1 MTKEMMVA
9 KLEEMGANRWTKYG
23 KDRLYFGGSCEAF
36 GLVTESYKNGA
47 ISYAEFKGEKISN
60 KKAGEMGYSFSNIYL
75 DLVEMQLVGPKG
87 EVYDMIQ
94 EKIDEVKSEVEDEVE
109 DLREEKIES
118 SLEGS
123 EDQKRFASE
132 IIKETEEAIDEMIE
146 SLDPEIDEYEIENA
160 IKLKAE
166 FKKYVESA
174 KEADEIIKVRGAFSE
189 RNLGLMV
196 YHATLDED
204 DIDLVFSKENPV
216 VSEYFYVLDRR

>member
-94 EKIDEVKSEVEDEVE
+94 KKIDELKSEVE

-118 SLEGS
+118 SFEGS

-204 DIDLVFSKENPV
+204 DIDFVFSKENPV
-216 VSEYFYVLDRR
+216 VSEYFYALDRR

>member
-1 MTKEMMVA
+1 MTKGMMIV

-23 KDRLYFGGSCEAF
+23 KDRLYFGGACEAF

-47 ISYAEFKGEKISN
+47 IAYAEFKGEKISN
-60 KKAGEMGYSFSNIYL
+60 KKAAEMGCSFNDIYL
-75 DLVEMQLVGPKG
+75 DLVKMQLVGPKG

-94 EKIDEVKSEVEDEVE
+94 KKIDELKGEVE
-109 DLREEKIES
+109 DLQEERIELP
-118 SLEGS
+118 LEGS

-132 IIKETEEAIDEMIE
+132 IIKEAEEVIDEMIK
-146 SLDPEIDEYEIENA
+146 SLDPEIDEYEMENA
-160 IKLKAE
+160 IKLKIE
-166 FKKYVESA
+166 FKKYVESI
-174 KEADEIIKVRGAFSE
+174 KRADEIIKVRGAFSE

-216 VSEYFYVLDRR
+216 ISEYFYAMENNRG

>member
-1 MTKEMMVA
+1 MTKGMMIA

-23 KDRLYFGGSCEAF
+23 KDRLYFGGACEAF

-47 ISYAEFKGEKISN
+47 IAYAEFKGEKISN
-60 KKAGEMGYSFSNIYL
+60 KKAAEMGCSFNDIYL
-75 DLVEMQLVGPKG
+75 DLVKMQLVGPKG

-94 EKIDEVKSEVEDEVE
+94 KKIDELKGEVE
-109 DLREEKIES
+109 DLQEERIELP
-118 SLEGS
+118 LEGS

-189 RNLGLMV
+189 RNLGLMI
-196 YHATLDED
+196 YHATLDKD

-216 VSEYFYVLDRR
+216 VSEYFYALDMR

>member
-94 EKIDEVKSEVEDEVE
+94 EKIDEVKSEAEDEVE